1 MAVWFMIF
9 KNVNPHS
16 DLDPE
21 ESYPKCSPAPTAHD
35 DVPSSKLSLVTKG
48 STAHGIWS
56 SNFVG
61 ELNPCCDFD
70 LENSNLILL
79 HDTLPCGSAMH
90 KIWLQMVTGF
100 RRYCR
105 VKKQQQT
112 DEQTDRWA
120 RQSNITPWPT
130 LPPHPPPNQNNN
142 E

>member
-1 MAVWFMIF
+1 MIF

-21 ESYPKCSPAPTAHD
+21 ESYPKCSPATTAHD
-35 DVPSSKLSLVTKG
+35 DVPPCKLSFVAKG

-70 LENSNLILL
+70 LENSNPIFL
-79 HDTLPCGSAMH
+79 HDTLPRRSAKH
-90 KIWLQMVTGF
+90 KIWLQMVAGF
-100 RRYCR
+100 RRYCLA
-105 VKKQQQT
+105 KKQQQT

-120 RQSNITPWPT
+120 RRSIYNPLANPATA
-130 LPPHPPPNQNNN
+130 PPPKPKQQ
-142 E
+142 